1 MEPENLPPFLQSSVQ
16 NSIVD
21 RRVGFGRRLGAK
33 LLDSLIVLIIAI
45 VLYYGLGQ
53 ELQSTL
59 DQMVRKAVI
68 ESGTDVSVLDGE
80 SLDLAM
86 SMAKLFII
94 VGISGIVV
102 SLTEL
107 FFGASPGKMLLS
119 MQIAYEDG
127 RKGNVSLWAK
137 RWTIVNSASLLSL
150 LGSVTGIALVASLS
164 NFLSFVILVGCFL
177 VLSERRQ
184 ALHDRV
190 VKSAVYMDKD
200 VW

>member
-127 RKGNVSLWAK
+127 RKGKVSLWAK